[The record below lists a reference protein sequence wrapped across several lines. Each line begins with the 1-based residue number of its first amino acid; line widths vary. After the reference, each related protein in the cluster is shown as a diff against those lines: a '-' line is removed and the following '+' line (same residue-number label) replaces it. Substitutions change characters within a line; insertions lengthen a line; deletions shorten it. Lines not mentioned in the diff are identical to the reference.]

1 MIFTGTFR
9 RPKTGESEKILLKLT
24 IEKTSWITL
33 AGRRKKINR
42 QTRIMTRHTVGEGT
56 VPHCRSGGTLGTGT
70 LNIITDVFTARIGD

>member
-56 VPHCRSGGTLGTGT
+56 VSALSQWGHPRHRYAQY
-70 LNIITDVFTARIGD
+70 NH